1 MKKHRNDSSLY
12 MHCVK
17 GEVAEQTIDE
27 GKTIKIYF
35 RKMNKNLPTRD
46 LPSVKVAKI
55 TSDVAK
61 ITVLTTSNKYSNILC
76 TSSLEGTLYL
86 CLETI
91 NMGEMLQL

>member
-1 MKKHRNDSSLY
+1 MTVHFTCTVSTWK
-12 MHCVK
+12 
-17 GEVAEQTIDE
+17 VAEQTIDE

-35 RKMNKNLPTRD
+35 RKMNKNLPTHD

-76 TSSLEGTLYL
+76 TSPLGCYI
-86 CLETI
+86 CA
-91 NMGEMLQL
+91 